1 MRREQT
7 GFTMI
12 ELIVVI
18 VILGILAAT
27 ALPKFLDLRG
37 DAIAASADGVAAQ
50 LSSAMSVN
58 YAGCSAT
65 GHVVT
70 ANKCIAVSNCSQAA
84 NLLAGG
90 VLPTNGN
97 VTYSI
102 TAQALGSGAAGADGV
117 TGDCTLSATNG
128 TTTATVTFTGI
139 SAGL

>member
-1 MRREQT
+1 MKRVQA

-27 ALPKFLDLRG
+27 ALPKFLDLRS
-37 DAIAASADGVAAQ
+37 DAISASANGVAAQ
-50 LSSAMSVN
+50 LSSAMGVN

-70 ANKCIAVSNCSQAA
+70 ANKCIAISNCSQGET
-84 NLLAGG
+84 LLAGG

-117 TGDCTLSATNG
+117 TGDCTLTATNG
-128 TTTATVTFTGI
+128 TTTTTSTFAGI

>member
-1 MRREQT
+1 MKRVQA

-27 ALPKFLDLRG
+27 ALPKFLDLRN
-37 DAIAASADGVAAQ
+37 DAISASANGVAAQ
-50 LSSAMSVN
+50 LSSAMGVN

-70 ANKCIAVSNCSQAA
+70 ANKCIAISNCSQGTS
-84 NLLAGG
+84 LLAGG

-102 TAQALGSGAAGADGV
+102 TSLALGSGSAGADGV
-117 TGDCTLSATNG
+117 TGDCTLTATNG
-128 TTTATVTFTGI
+128 TTTVTATFAGI

>member
-1 MRREQT
+1 MKRVQA

-27 ALPKFLDLRG
+27 ALPKFLDLRS
-37 DAIAASADGVAAQ
+37 DAISASANGVAAQ
-50 LSSAMSVN
+50 LSSAMGVN

-70 ANKCIAVSNCSQAA
+70 ANKCIAISNCSQGAT
-84 NLLAGG
+84 LLAGG

-117 TGDCTLSATNG
+117 TGDCTLTATNG
-128 TTTATVTFTGI
+128 TTTTTSTFAGI